1 MVTRRFG
8 GGQSTVAPEIRTS
21 SAHFGCS
28 AATKAA
34 NSWGVLPTGSE
45 PCSARRDRI
54 SWLPTMAVISEARRA
69 STGAGSHAGPM
80 MPFHSATS

>member
-1 MVTRRFG
+1 MTGRHV
-8 GGQSTVAPEIRTS
+8 QSTVAPEMRTS

-45 PCSARRDRI
+45 PCSASRDRM
-54 SWLPTMAVISEARRA
+54 SGLPTMATISEPRRA
-69 STGAGSHAGPM
+69 TTGAGSPAGPM